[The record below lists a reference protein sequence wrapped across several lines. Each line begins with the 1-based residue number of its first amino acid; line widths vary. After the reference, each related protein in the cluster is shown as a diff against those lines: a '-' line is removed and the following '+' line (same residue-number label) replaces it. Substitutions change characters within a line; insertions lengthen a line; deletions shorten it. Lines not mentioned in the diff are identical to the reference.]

1 MQLVVLMP
9 LMFAAM
15 FVGVQAAVWHHA
27 RTIAFAAAQEGV
39 TAAAGE
45 GGSISDG
52 IAVASSFAHAKGGD
66 VLTGASVSGRR
77 SGAVATVTV
86 RGAALSVI
94 PGLRFGV
101 EQSATAPLEQLT
113 R

>member
-45 GGSISDG
+45 GGSVRDG
-52 IAVASSFAHAKGGD
+52 D
-66 VLTGASVSGRR
+66 RR
-77 SGAVATVTV
+77 RVVV
-86 RGAALSVI
+86 RPVQGQRRAD
-94 PGLRFGV
+94 R
-101 EQSATAPLEQLT
+101 
-113 R
+113 

>member
-45 GGSISDG
+45 GGSVRDG
-52 IAVASSFAHAKGGD
+52 IAVASSFAQAKGSD
-66 VLTGASVSGRR
+66 VLTGESVTGRR
-77 SGAVATVTV
+77 SGATATVTV
-86 RGAALSVI
+86 RGTALSVI
-94 PGLRFGV
+94 PGLQFRV
-101 EQSATAPLEQLT
+101 EQSATAPVEQLT